1 MESWGFMR
9 LVVFSLI
16 VFLGFGTCAQSET
29 KSDCWPPLN
38 GTSQIVESPVRV
50 GEYTFGSGSYSFF
63 VGRYSVP
70 SLHCEKTIDTGP
82 REWYLMVESG
92 RVEVKGEP
100 QGTKRGPL
108 PAPSPTLPPLD
119 DLPALQLSNLP
130 PLPQLTQLTAMP
142 SLGTVPPLTD
152 LPPLR

>member
-1 MESWGFMR
+1 MR

-16 VFLGFGTCAQSET
+16 IILGFGTCAQSET
-29 KSDCWPPLN
+29 QSGCWPPLN
-38 GTSQIVESPVRV
+38 GTSQIIESPVRV
-50 GEYTFGSGSYSFF
+50 GEHTFGSGSYSFF

-70 SLHCEKTIDTGP
+70 SLHCEETIDTGP

-100 QGTKRGPL
+100 QGTKHGPL
-108 PAPSPTLPPLD
+108 PLPSPPLPPLGDLPPLQLSTLPPL
-119 DLPALQLSNLP
+119 P
-130 PLPQLTQLTAMP
+130 QLTAMP